1 MVAVEAGKPGDIIRA
16 HAFETRSAV
25 YVHQNVTNLLCQGG
39 MDNVIVETGE
49 KQYQEQ
55 QGTGLSDLDMWKAS
69 FQIKE
74 DGTVEAD
81 IAQESQDLLADFID
95 HIVHKKALVLE
106 ELAEEFRLR
115 TQDTVRCIQELEA
128 VRRITGVMDDRGKF
142 IFVSP
147 REMENVSAFIQSGGR
162 TSISALVDKSSAFVK
177 A

>member
-1 MVAVEAGKPGDIIRA
+1 
-16 HAFETRSAV
+16 
-25 YVHQNVTNLLCQGG
+25 
-39 MDNVIVETGE
+39 MDNVFVETGE

-74 DGTVEAD
+74 DGTVKAD
-81 IAQESQDLLADFID
+81 IAQDSQDLLADFID

-142 IFVSP
+142 IFVSL

>member
-1 MVAVEAGKPGDIIRA
+1 
-16 HAFETRSAV
+16 
-25 YVHQNVTNLLCQGG
+25 

-74 DGTVEAD
+74 DGTVKAD

>member
-1 MVAVEAGKPGDIIRA
+1 
-16 HAFETRSAV
+16 
-25 YVHQNVTNLLCQGG
+25 

-49 KQYQEQ
+49 KQCQEQ

-74 DGTVEAD
+74 DGTMEAD
-81 IAQESQDLLADFID
+81 IAQDLLADFID

-142 IFVSP
+142 IFVSL